1 MLATQPLDMLGQSGG
16 DEHLGSLRLLFFR
29 SLFSLLWTRLGHSI
43 WSDVKVQGMA
53 TNHASSSFLDAFEL
67 EKPHLDRS
75 FLRALAKD
83 KKTISFVEM
92 CARIRDKYLA
102 TPAMMDVIR
111 SNIVS
116 RIRGDTNSSDDD
128 VVTRLAAS
136 LHKHLSDTGDGYN
149 TDFTGAAPV
158 SLSSSSM
165 TYSTLLSHAV
175 AVNEHYLPSYFI
187 PFVGFTVLR
196 MWMSH
201 VMEGYLL
208 VDRILYLA
216 EEEEKKQQSG
226 EGRRYNRTAFS
237 LTPLFDGALSPRMYA
252 IMGLRQQQ

>member
-1 MLATQPLDMLGQSGG
+1 
-16 DEHLGSLRLLFFR
+16 
-29 SLFSLLWTRLGHSI
+29 
-43 WSDVKVQGMA
+43 MA
-53 TNHASSSFLDAFEL
+53 TNHASSFLEAFDL

-92 CARIRDKYLA
+92 CARIRDKYLS
-102 TPAMMDVIR
+102 TPVMMEAVR
-111 SNIVS
+111 NNILS
-116 RIRGDTNSSDDD
+116 RIGSDTNSSDDDD

-136 LHKHLSDTGDGYN
+136 LHKHLSDGNN
-149 TDFTGAAPV
+149 TDFTGEAPV
-158 SLSSSSM
+158 SSSSSSM
-165 TYSTLLSHAV
+165 TYYSTFLSQAAAV
-175 AVNEHYLPSYFI
+175 SEHYLPSYFI

-196 MWMSH
+196 LWMSH

-208 VDRILYLA
+208 VDRILYLS

-226 EGRRYNRTAFS
+226 EVRRYNRTAFS